1 MMPEQKIVKPE
12 KEGQDPLDSIIK
24 QAIGKEPLLSFS
36 RTGDSPVQW
45 IQLLHALDQQGS
57 SKVSKGARVDNGVGG
72 KEHSL
77 ELCNGLSSEMNGVKE
92 FVHPLKDGVPAK
104 GKKSTSEQMQT
115 LKIPEAV
122 VAFAQAAAK
131 ANGEPEKYLPGWPLL
146 SPSKVPLLK
155 CDKCS
160 REFCSPI
167 NHRRHVRVHRRSLN
181 IDKDSSKNR
190 EFLAA
195 FWDKL
200 CPEEAKEITS
210 FADMAIEEVAGS
222 SIIKAL
228 SSWIRKPGFSSLP
241 QIYVKA
247 GFTLLDIVQSK
258 PSRFPMS
265 SKELF
270 NVLDDASE
278 NTFLCAGTAVSLQKF
293 VFDGEA
299 GKIAMEMKNLVAC
312 ISFLLE
318 QKLVKAWFADKDA
331 EALRCQKLLVE
342 EEEAAQKRQAELL
355 ERKRMKKLRQKEQK
369 AKDLTTDVNNNV
381 SSPGTVECPSGSTGT
396 PSPRAP
402 SESELYTREASFHE
416 DLCSLEPAGS
426 PDPDAEANIRVNMHN
441 EDADQNM
448 DYQKQMED
456 STRQPATVQYLP
468 SKPARTFRNGFNS
481 GHSPSS
487 KCSISVKHVN
497 YKDPKSVSLANWHKI
512 WTRKSKPDNE
522 EGFSDRVNRKH
533 RDQPVIIDNS
543 EVLIGS
549 ISVTLGQRHNHCQD
563 SSLLRAGRDKEKLA
577 KADSI
582 MTDINHSGAKM
593 WKPVA
598 HQENRDCATIRS
610 EKRENKMDE
619 HTAETASQI
628 SPDKNCLASGGMDD
642 SGFERC
648 EDMLVVHR
656 SPILSG
662 PMLFSSK
669 DAEAFLAWRWKEAVA
684 SDHVQLVL
692 PSETEAWN
700 PFNNPEL
707 NCTEAP
713 MRSSDSFG
721 WSIPG
726 SAEKRMAGVVSTE
739 LQAGASKRKFRLKPE
754 KICKLKYVPKQRNN
768 ALGE

>member
-1 MMPEQKIVKPE
+1 MTPEQKIVKPE
-12 KEGQDPLDSIIK
+12 REGQDPLDSIIK
-24 QAIGKEPLLSFS
+24 EAIGKEPLLSFS
-36 RTGDSPVQW
+36 RAGDSPVQW
-45 IQLLHALDQQGS
+45 IQLLHALDQQGN
-57 SKVSKGARVDNGVGG
+57 SKVSKGSWVDNGVGG

-92 FVHPLKDGVPAK
+92 FIHPLKDGGAPAK

-146 SPSKVPLLK
+146 SPSKVQLLK

-167 NHRRHVRVHRRSLN
+167 NYRRHVRVHRRSLN
-181 IDKDSSKNR
+181 IDKDSSSKNR

-195 FWDKL
+195 YWDKL
-200 CPEEAKEITS
+200 CLEEAKEITS
-210 FADMAIEEVAGS
+210 FTDMAIEEVAGC

-228 SSWIRKPGFSSLP
+228 SSWIRKPGFASLP

-247 GFTLLDIVQSK
+247 GFTLLDIVQAK

-265 SKELF
+265 SRELF
-270 NVLDDASE
+270 NILDDASE
-278 NTFLCAGTAVSLQKF
+278 KTFLCAGTAVSLQKF

-312 ISFLLE
+312 VSFLLE
-318 QKLVKAWFADKDA
+318 QKLVKAWLADKDA

-369 AKDLTTDVNNNV
+369 AKDFTDVNNKV
-381 SSPGTVECPSGSTGT
+381 SFPGTVECPSGSTGT

-402 SESELYTREASFHE
+402 SESELYTQEASLHE
-416 DLCSLEPAGS
+416 DPCSLEPTGS
-426 PDPDAEANIRVNMHN
+426 PDPDAEANFRLNMHA
-441 EDADQNM
+441 EDPDQNM
-448 DYQKQMED
+448 DHQKQMEN
-456 STRQPATVQYLP
+456 SMRQPTTVQRLL

-481 GHSPSS
+481 GQVPSS
-487 KCSISVKHVN
+487 KCSISMKHGN
-497 YKDPKSVSLANWHKI
+497 YKDPKAVASANWHKV

-522 EGFSDRVNRKH
+522 EGSSDRIDRKH

-549 ISVTLGQRHNHCQD
+549 ISVILGQRNDHCQD
-563 SSLLRAGRDKEKLA
+563 SSSVRSSHYQEKLA

-582 MTDINHSGAKM
+582 MTDINHSGAKL

-598 HQENRDCATIRS
+598 HEENCDCATTRS
-610 EKRENKMDE
+610 GKRENEMDG

-628 SPDKNCLASGGMDD
+628 SPDKNCPASGGMDD
-642 SGFERC
+642 SGSERC
-648 EDMLVVHR
+648 KDMLVVHR
-656 SPILSG
+656 SAILSG

-669 DAEAFLAWRWKEAVA
+669 DAEAFLAQ
-684 SDHVQLVL
+684 SHL
-692 PSETEAWN
+692 
-700 PFNNPEL
+700 
-707 NCTEAP
+707 
-713 MRSSDSFG
+713 MR
-721 WSIPG
+721 
-726 SAEKRMAGVVSTE
+726 
-739 LQAGASKRKFRLKPE
+739 
-754 KICKLKYVPKQRNN
+754 
-768 ALGE
+768 ALT